1 MTGALHDAVF
11 SFEVGHPKL
20 LSPRCLA
27 SDTCLASCPQILR
40 HSYANACLAPQIPCF
55 ESKAPVDRACKRVHD
70 VGVDFELGV
79 FRRGRQVLQVR
90 PCDALE
96 AWGGDQVRVVGLSRL
111 KFGPRNRPPKKKRRK
126 GLSDMPNSRKSK
138 KAQIRPIRFAKR
150 SDVPCSP
157 VALSSF
163 FFSHMLT
170 SAAWAPPSPV
180 PAKYTVLV
188 VCAPSARTSG
198 TQQTAKRRPR
208 QPRHLSVAVC
218 EALLKVLFNF

>member
-1 MTGALHDAVF
+1 MRCTGSLGRR
-11 SFEVGHPKL
+11 SGTCRRPLTLEVWPKE
-20 LSPRCLA
+20 P
-27 SDTCLASCPQILR
+27 P
-40 HSYANACLAPQIPCF
+40 
-55 ESKAPVDRACKRVHD
+55 
-70 VGVDFELGV
+70 
-79 FRRGRQVLQVR
+79 
-90 PCDALE
+90 
-96 AWGGDQVRVVGLSRL
+96 
-111 KFGPRNRPPKKKRRK
+111 PPKKKRRR

-208 QPRHLSVAVC
+208 QPPKPCSRFCLTFSG
-218 EALLKVLFNF
+218 LIRKPSRWQKVMTNF